1 MARLLLAFILVPIVE
16 LALLIELGR
25 HVGLAATLGLIV
37 VTGTV
42 GAWLARRQGLG
53 VLRRMRE
60 ETAAGTLPAE
70 AVVDGVIIVA
80 AGALLLTPGLLTDA
94 VGFACLV
101 PASRRWLK
109 STFRRRFE
117 AAVRQGRVRVSVD
130 LHDAG
135 DFSRRPVR
143 DVTPR
148 EPGGHIGA
156 REPDRPENRR
166 GTASSSEQGVK

>member
-37 VTGTV
+37 VTGAA

-53 VLRRMRE
+53 VLRRV
-60 ETAAGTLPAE
+60 L
-70 AVVDGVIIVA
+70 IVA

-94 VGFACLV
+94 VGFACLM
-101 PASRRWLK
+101 PASRRRLK
-109 STFRRRFE
+109 RYLRRKLE
-117 AAVRQGRVRVSVD
+117 EAVRRGRVRVSVD
-130 LHDAG
+130 PHAG
-135 DFSRRPVR
+135 FSRRPVR

-148 EPGGHIGA
+148 EPA
-156 REPDRPENRR
+156 EPREPKGELPC
-166 GTASSSEQGVK
+166 GTCRTKP

>member
-16 LALLIELGR
+16 LAILIQLGR
-25 HVGLAATLGLIV
+25 YVGLAATLGLIV
-37 VTGTV
+37 VTGTL

-101 PASRRWLK
+101 PAWRRRLK
-109 STFRRRFE
+109 SYLRRKLEE
-117 AAVRQGRVRVSVD
+117 AVLRGRVRISFD
-130 LHDAG
+130 PHGAG
-135 DFSRRPVR
+135 FGRRPVR
-143 DVTPR
+143 NVTPR
-148 EPGGHIGA
+148 EP
-156 REPDRPENRR
+156 EPQEPAGELPGSGDD
-166 GTASSSEQGVK
+166 